1 MFMRRGPLPLKTSI
15 LPELV
20 PEKAHQKD
28 VVLFEPISTNSWQIG
43 RTLLNHHIRTHLCT
57 EVMDVYQRLSLSP
70 VAALILDVD
79 TCAERLELIIRFARM
94 KNSKIAIFLLA
105 STESTYLHRVSMET
119 GIPLYLKKNLSAT
132 MLCKAVVE
140 RISIRG
146 ESLNPHNVCDTGLQS
161 LTQNVQEATAIDF
174 GGEVVIRSRDGIARI
189 YFVNS
194 RIAWMYIHDSTDT
207 LINDL
212 ATLEGIE
219 RDELKAV
226 FLECRRTGTNFAD
239 TLVEWQ
245 IVSREQMYQI
255 LLSRF
260 ASCLNQIS
268 SWQNLCSIFIPE
280 QRQYHSTFL
289 FSLSEILTR
298 AQPSELTRQ
307 LSLIH
312 HPA

>member
-1 MFMRRGPLPLKTSI
+1 MKTSS
-15 LPELV
+15 LQEPV
-20 PEKAHQKD
+20 PEKAPRKD

-43 RTLLNHHIRTHLCT
+43 KTLLNHHIRTHLCA

-70 VAALILDVD
+70 VAALILDAD

-140 RISIRG
+140 RINTTG
-146 ESLNPHNVCDTGLQS
+146 ESPHQPDVCDTGLLS
-161 LTQNVQEATAIDF
+161 LTQNVREATAIDF

-189 YFVNS
+189 YFVNN

-219 RDELKAV
+219 RGELKAV

-289 FSLSEILTR
+289 FSLGEILTR

-312 HPA
+312 YPS

>member
-1 MFMRRGPLPLKTSI
+1 MKTSI

-20 PEKAHQKD
+20 PENVFQKD
-28 VVLFEPISTNSWQIG
+28 VLLFEPISTNSWQIG
-43 RTLLNHHIRTHLCT
+43 KTLLNHQIRTHLCA
-57 EVMDVYQRLSLSP
+57 EVMDVYQQLALIP

-79 TCAERLELIIRFARM
+79 TCADRLELIIRFARM
-94 KNSKIAIFLLA
+94 KNSKISIFLLA

-140 RISIRG
+140 RINTTG
-146 ESLNPHNVCDTGLQS
+146 ESPNQSNVRDTGLLS
-161 LTQNVQEATAIDF
+161 LTQNVREATAIDF

-189 YFVNS
+189 YFVNN
-194 RIAWMYIHDSTDT
+194 RIAWIYIHDSTDT

-226 FLECRRTGTNFAD
+226 FLECRHSGTNFAD

-245 IVSREQMYQI
+245 IVNREQMYQI

-268 SWQNLCSIFIPE
+268 SWQNLSSIFIPQ
-280 QRQYHSTFL
+280 QRQYQSTFL
-289 FSLSEILTR
+289 FSLSELLAR
-298 AQPSELTRQ
+298 AQSSELTRQ
-307 LSLIH
+307 LSRIH